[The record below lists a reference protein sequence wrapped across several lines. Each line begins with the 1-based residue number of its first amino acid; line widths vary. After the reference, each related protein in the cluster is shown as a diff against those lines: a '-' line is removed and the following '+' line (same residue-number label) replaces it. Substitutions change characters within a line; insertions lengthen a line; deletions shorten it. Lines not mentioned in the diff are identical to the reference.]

1 MKVYAYARVSTQGQ
15 DLEVQINEIKKYCD
29 YRKLELMQ
37 IYQDKATGKNTDRL
51 GFQTM
56 MEHIH
61 TNALG
66 IEAVVIFKLDRLGRS
81 LIDLINITKALKD
94 KNIGL
99 ISITNNIDT
108 TSKEGRLF
116 FYMMGALGEY
126 ERELIMERTSAGLK
140 YAKERGVKVG
150 RKPKNL
156 SLDEINKQ
164 LIQGIPKTQ
173 IAKNLGVAVVTIYR
187 RLAQKATITE
197 KRII

>member
-1 MKVYAYARVSTQGQ
+1 MKIYAYARVSTTGQ
-15 DLEVQINEIKKYCD
+15 DLDIQINEIKKYCE

-37 IYQDKATGKNTDRL
+37 IYQDKATGKNTERP
-51 GFQTM
+51 GFMSM
-56 MEHIH
+56 MEGLHD
-61 TNALG
+61 NPLG

-81 LIDLINITKALKD
+81 LLDLINITNTLKQ

-140 YAKERGVKVG
+140 YAKERGVKMG
-150 RKPKNL
+150 RKKIDI
-156 SLDEINKQ
+156 SIDEIKKQ
-164 LIQGIPKTQ
+164 LSQGIPKTK
-173 IAKNLGVAVVTIYR
+173 IAKNMNVKVMTIYR
-187 RLAQKATITE
+187 RLKQ
-197 KRII
+197 